1 MGTTVEVIAYADDA
15 TTRVA
20 VDDAFAQFE
29 RLQRAFDPFD
39 EASELSHVNASA
51 ADAPVEVSPEVFDVV
66 ARGLDYCARSQGCF
80 SIALGPLARL
90 WAISAERDRLPT
102 DDDVEDARRR
112 SGFRDVR
119 LDSSDRTIS
128 FDTPG
133 MALDLGGLVK
143 GYATDLARE
152 ALVRG
157 GVERAYVSAGESS
170 VAVVDQRG
178 GAPYRIGVRHP
189 SDDQRLAGALSVS
202 NGAVSTSGTYERGY
216 VVEGRRFSHL
226 LDPRSFAPVEQTIAA
241 TVVCDSGERAEVA
254 SKLLL
259 FLGCE
264 RGIEACDALCWTV
277 EGATF
282 EPDGAG
288 VRVQYSSGLQIE
300 IFG

>member
-15 TTRVA
+15 AARGA

-29 RLQRAFDPFD
+29 RLQHAFDPFD
-39 EASELSHVNASA
+39 DTSELSRVNASA
-51 ADAPVEVSPEVFDVV
+51 AVAPVEVSPEVFDVV
-66 ARGLDYCARSQGCF
+66 ARGLDYCAGSQGCF

-90 WAISAERDRLPT
+90 WATSAELDRLPT
-102 DDDVEDARRR
+102 DDEVEAARRR

-119 LDSSDRTIS
+119 LDPSDRTIA
-128 FDTPG
+128 FATAG

-170 VAVVDQRG
+170 IAVVDRQG
-178 GAPYRIGVRHP
+178 GAPFLIGLRHL
-189 SDDQRLAGALSVS
+189 SDEQRLAGALTVS
-202 NGAVSTSGTYERGY
+202 NGAVSTSGSYERGY
-216 VVEGRRFSHL
+216 TVEDRRFSHL
-226 LDPRSFAPVEQTIAA
+226 LDPRSFSPVEETVAA

-264 RGIEACDALCWTV
+264 RGIGACDALGWTV
-277 EGATF
+277 EGATL
-282 EPDGAG
+282 EPEGAG